1 MKARALCVS
10 IVLLVLASG
19 SQARA
24 ADPDVTLAPD
34 ASRSAPRVT
43 LYASAGGGS
52 VLDKAGGPAPSATGS
67 IRLALPLAR
76 FFALEV
82 SGTSGYAVGRGTP
95 DDLWLRLALGLRIE
109 DAHQALRPYGAF
121 RLVHIHFAP
130 VSTWEAHPGDS
141 IAGSSTEG
149 LQHRSGSALAA
160 GLSWSFPHTQDRV
173 RAMAEA
179 EVSWVPIG
187 NPPAWFMTVEA
198 GVGYAF

>member
-1 MKARALCVS
+1 MIAR
-10 IVLLVLASG
+10 VLSLSMMSLVLASATR
-19 SQARA
+19 ARA
-24 ADPDVTLAPD
+24 ADPDVPPD
-34 ASRSAPRVT
+34 ASRAAPRVT

-67 IRLALPLAR
+67 LRLALPLAR
-76 FFALEV
+76 FLALEV

-95 DDLWLRLALGLRIE
+95 DDLWLRLALGLRVE
-109 DAHQALRPYGAF
+109 DARRALRPYGAL

-149 LQHRSGSALAA
+149 LQHRSGSALAG
-160 GLSWSFPHTQDRV
+160 GLSWSFPYTQDRV

-179 EVSWVPIG
+179 ELSWVPIG
-187 NPPAWFMTVEA
+187 NPPAWFTTVEA
-198 GVGYAF
+198 GIGYAF